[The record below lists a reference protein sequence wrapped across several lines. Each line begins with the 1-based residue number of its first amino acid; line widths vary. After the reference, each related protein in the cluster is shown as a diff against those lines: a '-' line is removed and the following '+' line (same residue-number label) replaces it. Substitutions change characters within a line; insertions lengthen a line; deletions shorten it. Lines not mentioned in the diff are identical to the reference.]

1 MKDIDAIISTTL
13 KGSQCPPRDESDPC
27 DAIFSRAAP
36 FEDPVLAYLR
46 KEEPRPE
53 GVYESIENKL
63 FNRLDTLTHN
73 GSERPSEPGKEV
85 ADEDIEALIAAET
98 VMPQGNW
105 DALEERLM
113 ERIAST
119 PETQTPEKRPQEQP
133 RYVWPLMPFLASIVR
148 YRSVQIA
155 LVACVAGVAA
165 LSMFV
170 SSGWRTDL
178 ASTVTQAWGSAYR
191 GDLGQPVAL
200 GATLASSTGGSLTI
214 KNDAGSVSLSDD
226 ASLTITEATSRS
238 MEYRVFTGADRRSGR
253 IAFNVKKRTK
263 GQRFV
268 VVTPWYEIH
277 VVGTQ
282 FVLEQETGGAL
293 ATTITEGKVRIES
306 PGMSDLYVD
315 AGQTFSMDA
324 ARKAWRV
331 EAAQTLAKMEKAFA
345 ESGKPEGKNRL
356 AVLSTPAN
364 AEVYISDIYKGITP
378 YAALRPDGA
387 CAVSVRLEGY
397 GTRDTVVELGDSGTT
412 IDVALSPDKGQ
423 ASEAPAEAAPYAGA
437 TQKAPA
443 AATIPALP
451 EAMDSVVRAAQEHA
465 AQVARVRRQLDSAR
479 QKEAVSWKCALKIY
493 QALAED
499 LSTPPLYRQTAL
511 FSLGRL
517 EADRKK
523 DTAAAIKDFGTYCI
537 VYPNGLF
544 TGEALLR
551 LAELEIRRNPSS
563 AIEYFQR
570 FLTVDPRNPR
580 RADVA
585 YHLGLL
591 LAQQENNSEAIKMYG
606 IALEQLGSKS
616 AKRRKEIEQMIGAAQ
631 ATGSLSRGT
640 K

>member
-1 MKDIDAIISTTL
+1 MKDADAIITTTL
-13 KGSQCPPRDESDPC
+13 KGSLCPPRDGSGLC
-27 DAIFSRAAP
+27 DAIFSRAAH

-46 KEEPRPE
+46 KEEAQPE
-53 GVYESIENKL
+53 GVYESIEKKL
-63 FNRLDTLTHN
+63 FNRLDTLTHK
-73 GSERPSEPGKEV
+73 GSERPSESDDKV

-98 VMPQGNW
+98 VVPQGNW

-119 PETQTPEKRPQEQP
+119 PGTQTPEKQPQGLP

-148 YRSVQIA
+148 YRGVQIA

-170 SSGWRTDL
+170 SGGRRTDL
-178 ASTVTQAWGSAYR
+178 ASTITQAWGSAYR
-191 GDLGQPVAL
+191 SDCGQPVAP
-200 GATLASSTGGSLTI
+200 GATLATSAGGSLTI
-214 KNDAGSVSLSDD
+214 RNDAGSVSLSDD
-226 ASLTITEATSRS
+226 ASVTITEANRRTV
-238 MEYRVFTGADRRSGR
+238 EYRVFTGADRRSGR

-277 VVGTQ
+277 VVGTR

-306 PGMSDLYVD
+306 PGINDLYVD

-331 EAAQTLAKMEKAFA
+331 EAAKTLAETEKAFA
-345 ESGKPEGKNRL
+345 ESGMPEGKTRL

-378 YAALRPDGA
+378 YVALRPDGA

-397 GTRDTVVELGDSGTT
+397 GTRDTVVEIRDSGTT
-412 IDVALSPDKGQ
+412 ISVALSPDKGQ
-423 ASEAPAEAAPYAGA
+423 ASEASAESAPYAGA
-437 TQKAPA
+437 TQKAPG
-443 AATIPALP
+443 AATIPLP
-451 EAMDSVVRAAQEHA
+451 EAVDSVALVAQEHTA
-465 AQVARVRRQLDSAR
+465 LVARVRRQLDSAR
-479 QKEAVSWKCALKIY
+479 QNEAVSWKSALKIY

-499 LSTPPLYRQTAL
+499 LSIPPLYRQTAL

-517 EADRKK
+517 EADRQK

-544 TGEALLR
+544 AGEALLR

-591 LAQQENNSEAIKMYG
+591 LAQQENNSEAVKMYG

-616 AKRRKEIEQMIGAAQ
+616 AKRRKEIEQMIGAAR
-631 ATGSLSRGT
+631 ATGSFSRGT